1 MQYHLR
7 KIVTKYDVFIIV
19 STKIQF
25 TTGKSQKFGTKFK
38 LLINPMIKWET
49 KEMIIDHI
57 TTLVCV

>member
-1 MQYHLR
+1 MQYHVR

-38 LLINPMIKWET
+38 LLINPMIEWET
-49 KEMIIDHI
+49 KGMSI
-57 TTLVCV
+57 